1 MALSVWGCKRWIFFF
16 YFDIIFEV
24 IIVFFRYDRLVLEQE
39 AKQKE
44 WDVKEN
50 EHLQRKEEIE
60 KLFEQV
66 MTQNDKIHSQV
77 EAMTDLE
84 RQKTELK
91 FEVCKEL

>member
-1 MALSVWGCKRWIFFF
+1 MKTKFHFIYFFF

-66 MTQNDKIHSQV
+66 STISFILLKI
-77 EAMTDLE
+77 
-84 RQKTELK
+84 KTIK
-91 FEVCKEL
+91 KAYH